1 MRGDGGE
8 GGFQCW
14 KGGGHLIMAGSQPS
28 DLARRTKWLKIAG
41 AVIVTTSVSGFFMGM
56 QQTRSQLNLTEPRQL
71 VADARDLTEIP
82 PGGIPVAVAY
92 ARQDWLREGSNGQW
106 RNDLSKLVQPP
117 APAGPLPVATPEER
131 AVALSQR
138 MTRRAYDGAPPVV
151 PHPVTQESS
160 ASCLACHGT
169 GLAVKDRLA
178 SRISH
183 EHFSS
188 CTQCHVPSGG
198 AGLPTVEQGLLA
210 AFGSGNNFRG
220 VAATGQSTRA
230 WPGAPPTVP
239 HPLLM
244 RSDCLSCHGPVGLPG
259 LRTSHP
265 ERQQCVQC
273 HVQSPPATPVP
284 FGDPSVVGNEVGKGA
299 VDSVVL
305 VDVAE
310 ILKPRATDG
319 KEGLSDEIE

>member
-1 MRGDGGE
+1 
-8 GGFQCW
+8 
-14 KGGGHLIMAGSQPS
+14 MATAHPS
-28 DLARRTKWLKIAG
+28 DVARRAKWLRIAG
-41 AVIVTTSVSGFFMGM
+41 VLVVTTSVSGFFMGM
-56 QQTRSQLNLTEPRQL
+56 LQTRSQLNLTEPQQL
-71 VADARDLTEIP
+71 VSDARDLTEVP
-82 PGGIPVAVAY
+82 PGGVPVAVAY
-92 ARQDWLREGSNGQW
+92 AKQDWLREGSNAQW
-106 RNDLSKLVQPP
+106 RNDLSKLVQPT
-117 APAGPLPVATPEER
+117 ASAVPLPVRTADER
-131 AVALSQR
+131 AAAVSQR
-138 MTRRAYDGAPPVV
+138 MDRRAYDGAPPVV

-160 ASCLACHGT
+160 ASCLACHGP

-198 AGLPTVEQGLLA
+198 TGLPTAEQGLLA
-210 AFGSGNNFRG
+210 AFGKGNNFRG
-220 VAATGQSTRA
+220 VSATGRSTRA

-273 HVQSPPATPVP
+273 HVQSPPATLVP
-284 FGDPSVVGNEVGKGA
+284 LRNQGVVGNEVGKGA
-299 VDSVVL
+299 AESVVRIDL
-305 VDVAE
+305 VE
-310 ILKPRATDG
+310 FLTPRGTDRR
-319 KEGLSDEIE
+319 EGRSNEAQ

>member
-1 MRGDGGE
+1 
-8 GGFQCW
+8 
-14 KGGGHLIMAGSQPS
+14 MAAVPPS
-28 DLARRTKWLKIAG
+28 DVARRAKWLRIG
-41 AVIVTTSVSGFFMGM
+41 GVMVVTTAVSGFFMGM
-56 QQTRSQLNLTEPRQL
+56 LQTRSQLNLTEPQQL
-71 VADARDLTEIP
+71 VSDARDLTEIP
-82 PGGIPVAVAY
+82 PGGIPVAVSY
-92 ARQDWLREGSNGQW
+92 AKQDWLREGSNAQW
-106 RNDLSKLVQPP
+106 RNDLSKLVKPL
-117 APAGPLPVATPEER
+117 APAGPLPVATLEER
-131 AVALSQR
+131 AAAVSQR
-138 MTRRAYDGAPPVV
+138 MERRAYDGAPPVV

-188 CTQCHVPSGG
+188 CTQCHVPAGST
-198 AGLPTVEQGLLA
+198 GLPTTETNLAA

-220 VAATGQSTRA
+220 VSATGQSTRA

-239 HPLLM
+239 HSLLM

-273 HVQSPPATPVP
+273 HVQSPPETPVP
-284 FGDPSVVGNEVGKGA
+284 HGGQEVVGNGVGMGA
-299 VDSVVL
+299 VESVVMVDL
-305 VDVAE
+305 VELLSPRVTDRREGRSHEAE
-310 ILKPRATDG
+310 
-319 KEGLSDEIE
+319 